1 MKEGSM
7 TKRIGIYSGT
17 FDPIHAGHIA
27 FAQQALDRAKLDKLF
42 FLVEPRPRRKQG
54 VRALEHREAMVRLAL
69 HSNKHFGMVQLEQA
83 NFSVEETLP
92 KLRALFEGAQLYFLM
107 GEDVFSHLS
116 RWPHINDLL
125 SSSSFIVG
133 TRKQDEV
140 AMRDV
145 LKELQKT
152 RGAIFDVSFI
162 ETDQQ
167 NVASTKIRL
176 AFKRGKEPVG
186 LLPETA
192 SYIQRNGLYV
202 TEE

>member
-1 MKEGSM
+1 M

-17 FDPIHAGHIA
+17 FDPVHAGHIA
-27 FAQQALDRAKLDKLF
+27 FARQALERAGLDKLF

-69 HSNKHFGMVQLEQA
+69 KNYEELGIIQLEQA
-83 NFSVEETLP
+83 SFSVEETLP

-125 SSSSFIVG
+125 SSSNFIVG

-140 AMRDV
+140 AMREV
-145 LKELQKT
+145 LNELQKT
-152 RGAIFDVSFI
+152 RGAKFDVLFI

-167 NVASTKIRL
+167 DVASSKIRL
-176 AFKRGKEPVG
+176 AFKHGNEPFG

-192 SYIQRNGLYV
+192 DYIGENGLYA